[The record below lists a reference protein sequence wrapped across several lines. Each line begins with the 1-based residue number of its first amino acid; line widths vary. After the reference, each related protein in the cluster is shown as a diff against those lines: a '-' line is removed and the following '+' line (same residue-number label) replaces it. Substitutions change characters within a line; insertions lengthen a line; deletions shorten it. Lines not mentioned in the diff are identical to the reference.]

1 MLINLTL
8 TLSRFCAQLLFLIIN
23 SVDSYPTIN
32 MGASHISRPQAASEM
47 HQNVNPAYID
57 QTLTGWEKN
66 KRKKERKDSDFE
78 WK

>member
-1 MLINLTL
+1 
-8 TLSRFCAQLLFLIIN
+8 
-23 SVDSYPTIN
+23 
-32 MGASHISRPQAASEM
+32 MGVSHISRPQASSEM